1 MTRCEGNSLHG
12 APGLRTR
19 ACSIAG
25 GAGGARSLRCRGC
38 SKTHRSLHMRTYIH
52 TYVQY
57 FIGENTIKNIHRQNN
72 RCKVR
77 ARIFPDRGKVLP
89 WPSIAWWATCVLTCT
104 RATCVHSHACID
116 QLGTIK
122 LQHSDH
128 RLQDILLELSGHRR
142 HILEE
147 DNGRPLDPHVAHA
160 TAPADATSRVR
171 SACPPNKLYACTCAR
186 KRRILCSAD
195 NTRPLI
201 HACVRSLTHSFA
213 HGSADS
219 YTPTPKRSGT

>member
-1 MTRCEGNSLHG
+1 MTRCEGNSLLG

-57 FIGENTIKNIHRQNN
+57 FIGENTIKISIDKIHN

-77 ARIFPDRGKVLP
+77 ARIFPDRERSCKVLP

-104 RATCVHSHACID
+104 RATCVHSHACIF
-116 QLGTIK
+116 
-122 LQHSDH
+122 
-128 RLQDILLELSGHRR
+128 RPAGH
-142 HILEE
+142 HQ
-147 DNGRPLDPHVAHA
+147 
-160 TAPADATSRVR
+160 APAFGS
-171 SACPPNKLYACTCAR
+171 SAAR
-186 KRRILCSAD
+186 HPS
-195 NTRPLI
+195 
-201 HACVRSLTHSFA
+201 
-213 HGSADS
+213 
-219 YTPTPKRSGT
+219 